1 MSIESARAFCM
12 RMMSDDE
19 FRDSLGK
26 AESAETIRDII
37 KKDQYDFNKHD
48 LLKIVSELTGK
59 KLEAEQLEDMV
70 CGIYNRYTYSMRKRS
85 RETAK
90 RNPLKRSAPGS
101 EVFDYEESSE
111 NRLSGRS
118 CAGGQIRRLRLPQ
131 RFRQLAGKR

>member
-70 CGIYNRYTYSMRKRS
+70 CGIYAEEVAGNSKTESIEAVRTWFRS
-85 RETAK
+85 
-90 RNPLKRSAPGS
+90 L
-101 EVFDYEESSE
+101 
-111 NRLSGRS
+111 
-118 CAGGQIRRLRLPQ
+118 
-131 RFRQLAGKR
+131 